1 MKKLLENR
9 KIRTAALAAL
19 LIIALFVAFIAGA
32 SLDQMG
38 VDKENST
45 PMGGWDKVEDGGGD
59 HVNNNVGTSGS
70 VGIGGSGSSAN
81 EGRKIIKTVSL
92 TAQTDSYDSF
102 ISNLKMKIAEAGGR
116 IDREYAS
123 GEDYYS
129 KNNLR
134 QSSFTIRIPAESLGD
149 FTVSIEGMCTVSSY
163 RENINDV
170 TEAYIDTESRI
181 SVLSAKEK
189 ALLEMLEKAENI
201 TDLLA
206 IDARLTSVQS
216 ELESLKAQKE
226 SYDDRIAY
234 STVTLTVNEVKYVEI
249 KNPTFGES
257 VKLEF
262 VKSMESLSDGVES
275 LGVFIFGNI
284 IYIVIFAAL
293 MAIVVP
299 VLLKLTKNRKEKR
312 KTYNIPPA
320 VSPASEPENSTE
332 TTEKDNK
339 A

>member
-1 MKKLLENR
+1 MKKILEN
-9 KIRTAALAAL
+9 KKVRTAALTAL
-19 LIIALFVAFIAGA
+19 LTIALFTAFIAGA
-32 SLDQMG
+32 SLDRMG
-38 VDKENST
+38 AGKENSL

-59 HVNNNVGTSGS
+59 YVNNAGTSGN
-70 VGIGGSGSSAN
+70 VGMGSMGNTAAEN
-81 EGRKIIKTVSL
+81 RKIIKTASL

-102 ISNLKMKIAEAGGR
+102 VSNLKIKIAEAGGR
-116 IDREYAS
+116 IDREYSS

-149 FTVSIEGMCTVSSY
+149 FTVGIESMCTVSSY

-170 TEAYIDTESRI
+170 TEVYIDTEARI

-206 IDARLTSVQS
+206 IDTRLTSVQS

-234 STVTLTVNEVKYVEI
+234 STVNLTVNEVKYVEI
-249 KNPTFGES
+249 KNPTFGEA

-262 VKSMESLSDGVES
+262 TKSVEGLSDGIES
-275 LGVFIFGNI
+275 LGVLIFGNI
-284 IYIVIFAAL
+284 IYIVVFAAL
-293 MAIVVP
+293 ATVLVP
-299 VLLKLTKNRKEKR
+299 LIRKISKNKNERRKVLQNSAPDCPIE
-312 KTYNIPPA
+312 
-320 VSPASEPENSTE
+320 EPENPIKAP
-332 TTEKDNK
+332 EKDNK
-339 A
+339 N